1 LVVVILVELLMVPVA
16 GGVAAGV
23 WARAAEP
30 TNKLRETRK
39 PRRRFIM
46 KL

>member
-1 LVVVILVELLMVPVA
+1 MVVVILVELLMAPVA
-16 GGVAAGV
+16 GEVAAGV

-30 TNKLRETRK
+30 PNKLRETRK
-39 PRRRFIM
+39 PRRHFMI